1 MSQSDVVAEPNLTP
15 ILDLV
20 FQLITFFMLVTNF
33 KAAELDASIVLP
45 VVGSAKPV
53 ETKGTTDTLLLNIT
67 VDGKLMVFGKHLN
80 LEKFIQTES
89 QAARLTARRENA
101 NFGDSDELPTLVV
114 IRADQ
119 KTPFKHLFK
128 AIKTCQDNGFRNFA
142 LKAMNKASAPP
153 AAAGGRA
160 T

>member
-1 MSQSDVVAEPNLTP
+1 MAQSELVAEPNLTP

-33 KAAELDASIVLP
+33 KSAELESSIVLP

-53 ETKGTTDTLLLNIT
+53 ETKGDIDTLLLNVT
-67 VDGKLMVFGKHLN
+67 EDGKLMVYGKAKDLD
-80 LEKFIQTES
+80 KFIQTEA
-89 QAARLTARRENA
+89 QAARLTARRA
-101 NFGDSDELPTLVV
+101 NSNFTDADELPTLVV

-119 KTPFKHLFK
+119 KTPFKHLFR

-142 LKAMNKASAPP
+142 MKAMNKAKD
-153 AAAGGRA
+153 AASPGKG
-160 T
+160 

>member
-1 MSQSDVVAEPNLTP
+1 MSQSELVAEPNLTP

-53 ETKGTTDTLLLNIT
+53 ETKGNIDTLLLNVT
-67 VDGKLMVFGKHLN
+67 EDGKLMVFGKSFN
-80 LEKFIQTES
+80 MERFIQTEA
-89 QAARLTARRENA
+89 QAARLTARRENS
-101 NFGDSDELPTLVV
+101 NFADADELPTLVV

-142 LKAMNKASAPP
+142 MKAMNKKDT
-153 AAAGGRA
+153 AARGKG
-160 T
+160 

>member
-1 MSQSDVVAEPNLTP
+1 MSQSELVAEPNLTP

-53 ETKGTTDTLLLNIT
+53 ETKGNIDTLLLNVT
-67 VDGKLMVFGKHLN
+67 EDGKLMIFGKSKDM
-80 LEKFIQTES
+80 EKYIQVEA
-89 QAARLTARRENA
+89 QAARLTAKRENP
-101 NFGDSDELPTLVV
+101 NFGESDELPTLVV

-119 KTPFKHLFK
+119 DTPFKYLFR

-142 LKAMNKASAPP
+142 MKAMNKSKE
-153 AAAGGRA
+153 AAGGKG
-160 T
+160 

>member
-1 MSQSDVVAEPNLTP
+1 MSSTEMVSEPNLTP

-33 KAAELDASIVLP
+33 KAAELETSIVLP

-53 ETKGTTDTLLLNIT
+53 ETKGNLDTLLLNVT
-67 VDGKLMVFGKHLN
+67 EDGKLMVFGKPMN
-80 LEKFIQTES
+80 LERFVQTEA
-89 QAARLTARRENA
+89 QAARLTARRANPDFGEN
-101 NFGDSDELPTLVV
+101 DELPTLVV

-128 AIKTCQDNGFRNFA
+128 AIKSCQDNGFRNFA
-142 LKAMNKASAPP
+142 MKAMNKKLP
-153 AAAGGRA
+153 AKS
-160 T
+160 

>member
-1 MSQSDVVAEPNLTP
+1 
-15 ILDLV
+15 LV

-53 ETKGTTDTLLLNIT
+53 ETKGNLDTLLLNVT
-67 VDGKLMVFGKHLN
+67 EDGRLMVFGKAKD
-80 LEKFIQTES
+80 LEAYLKIEAQV
-89 QAARLTARRENA
+89 ARLTAKRENP

-119 KTPFKHLFK
+119 DTPFKYLFR
-128 AIKTCQDNGFRNFA
+128 AIKTCQDYGFRNFA
-142 LKAMNKASAPP
+142 MKAMNKGKP
-153 AAAGGRA
+153 AADGKG
-160 T
+160 